1 LNGYE
6 LLNGPQFF
14 LCCEF
19 SVTCCLR
26 ELIDKAEKNMDA
38 ELKENVWQ
46 LSHIEVI
53 AFYFFSALLLDLE
66 SISSV
71 CEKSWIDSHC
81 Q

>member
-1 LNGYE
+1 
-6 LLNGPQFF
+6 
-14 LCCEF
+14 
-19 SVTCCLR
+19 
-26 ELIDKAEKNMDA
+26 MDA